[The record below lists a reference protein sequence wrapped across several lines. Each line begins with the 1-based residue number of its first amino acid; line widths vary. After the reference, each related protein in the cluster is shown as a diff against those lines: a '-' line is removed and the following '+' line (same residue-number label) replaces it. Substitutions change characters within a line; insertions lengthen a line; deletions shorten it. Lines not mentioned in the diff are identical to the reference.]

1 MCVHNWIY
9 NALVKA
15 IENDRRQNT
24 ELEVLLEA
32 KIKPLQC
39 TEAFFDSKKTI
50 IKNKKCDKLH
60 LCFRRENSKYFGNNP
75 FCVQF
80 GTVSNCGYFKTGQY
94 AEEGDIGNVLQ
105 TIFENY

>member
-1 MCVHNWIY
+1 M
-9 NALVKA
+9 VKVVSDDA
-15 IENDRRQNT
+15 MDMTKIDT
-24 ELEVLLEA
+24 TSA